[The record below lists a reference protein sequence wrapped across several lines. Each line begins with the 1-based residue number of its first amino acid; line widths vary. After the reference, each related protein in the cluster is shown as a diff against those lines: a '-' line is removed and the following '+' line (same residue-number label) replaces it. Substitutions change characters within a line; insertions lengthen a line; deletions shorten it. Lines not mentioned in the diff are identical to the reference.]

1 MKWFWLGTSGMALVT
16 LMVLLFSGK
25 TLSPE
30 DQIKKVIADGVTALE
45 AADVKGATTLLHEDY
60 KDEGGRTKDALKGVT
75 FMALRRG
82 PLVVGL
88 TKVDVTVSGDT
99 ASAVV
104 QGVALQGHAE
114 VKVARDLLPQRGR
127 AFDATLAF
135 RRVDDET
142 WRVTAIDG
150 ISAAFLD

>member
-1 MKWFWLGTSGMALVT
+1 MRWFWLGTSAMAVVTFLV
-16 LMVLLFSGK
+16 LV
-25 TLSPE
+25 LSPKPLSAE
-30 DQIKKVIADGVTALE
+30 DQIRKVIDDGVAALE

-60 KDEGGRTKDALKGVT
+60 RDESGRTKDALKGVT

-88 TKVDVTVSGDT
+88 TKVDVTVAGES
-99 ASAVV
+99 ARAVV

-127 AFDATLAF
+127 AFDATVAF
-135 RRVDDET
+135 RRVDHDT